1 MDLAAAPCG
10 PRATRCGACPLADV
24 CASRDQAIAAPP
36 ARRVVPFPGTTRWLR
51 GRLVARVTRAPVG
64 EWVKL
69 PARLGSHDAEAI
81 EVAAQGLAREGFLE
95 VRPGEARVLD

>member
-1 MDLAAAPCG
+1 
-10 PRATRCGACPLADV
+10 
-24 CASRDQAIAAPP
+24 
-36 ARRVVPFPGTTRWLR
+36 
-51 GRLVARVTRAPVG
+51 
-64 EWVKL
+64 VKL